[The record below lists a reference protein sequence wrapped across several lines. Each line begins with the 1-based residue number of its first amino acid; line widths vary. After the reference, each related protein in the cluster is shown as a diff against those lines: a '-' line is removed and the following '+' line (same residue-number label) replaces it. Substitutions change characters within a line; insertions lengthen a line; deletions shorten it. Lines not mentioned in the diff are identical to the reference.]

1 MSIYSKER
9 AKITVRT
16 VVTSLGIIIGIW
28 ALLFVTDYIMYK
40 SNMPLLFSKT
50 HIEEKESGHMTI
62 ENGLGYYVIKDENSN
77 SELYLFGWKI
87 K

>member
-9 AKITVRT
+9 AKITVRI